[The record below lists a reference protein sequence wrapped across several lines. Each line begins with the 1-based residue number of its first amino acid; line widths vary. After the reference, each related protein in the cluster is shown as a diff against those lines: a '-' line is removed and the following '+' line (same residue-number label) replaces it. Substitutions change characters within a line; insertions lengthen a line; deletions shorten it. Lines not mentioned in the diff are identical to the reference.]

1 MAAANLAEDLK
12 EELTCA
18 VCLEYF
24 NHPVTLG
31 CGHSFC
37 HLCLLRSWEG
47 GREPSFCP
55 ECRRAFWMREVQ
67 PNHRLRKLAS
77 IARNLRPYLLQ
88 IREER
93 TMCEKHKEEQNL
105 FCEEDQAFLC
115 ASCFQSQEHSSH
127 LVQPINK
134 AAQASRRQTNAWRES
149 VRAEYGRLLD
159 FLKLEE
165 NRHLTKL
172 AWDEKQHLQKFTES
186 ENRLSQHLQNLKEEM
201 TKTEQICQIPN
212 LQFLE
217 VAGDTSRKIQTLL
230 SKRPD
235 TARNS
240 LARIHITGIFE
251 MMNTFRV
258 NVTLDPESASPYL
271 IVSNDLKTVRN
282 GGCLQNVPMTPD
294 RFEDE
299 IILGTQVFTSG
310 VHYWEVDVGNSMQWT
325 VGVCKESVSR
335 NSSVPFFPGDVFLIT
350 YIQNEDT
357 CTVVSNCSH
366 IPPLTVNPIRR
377 VGIFLEYNQG
387 RISFYD
393 VLEKSFLLS
402 CPSCPFSEPLRPIF
416 SPCPPTG
423 EENSVPMSI
432 VHANIFNGSS
442 MIITF

>member
-24 NHPVTLG
+24 SHPVTLG

-47 GREPSFCP
+47 AEEPSSCP

-67 PNHRLRKLAS
+67 PNHRLRKLVS

-93 TMCEKHKEEQNL
+93 IMCEKHKEEQNL
-105 FCEEDQAFLC
+105 FCEEDQSFLC
-115 ASCFQSQEHSSH
+115 ASCFQSQEHSNH
-127 LVQPINK
+127 LVQPLNR

-159 FLKLEE
+159 FLKLQEK
-165 NRHLTKL
+165 RHLIKL
-172 AWDEKQHLQKFTES
+172 AWEEKQNLQKFIES
-186 ENRLSQHLQNLKEEM
+186 ENRLSQHLQNLKEEII
-201 TKTEQICQIPN
+201 KIEQICQIPN
-212 LQFLE
+212 LQFLQ
-217 VAGDTSRKIQTLL
+217 VAGDTSRRIQTLL
-230 SKRPD
+230 SKRPE
-235 TARNS
+235 TARNK

-282 GGCLQNVPMTPD
+282 GGCLQNIPMTPD

-299 IILGTQVFTSG
+299 IILGAQVFTSG
-310 VHYWEVDVGNSMQWT
+310 VHYWEVDVGNTLWVEGSESHLEIVSVVYVKDKYLSSDRGFECQILGAMKHCSLFEMCYGACSPPQL
-325 VGVCKESVSR
+325 VGQAQEISW
-335 NSSVPFFPGDVFLIT
+335 DAA
-350 YIQNEDT
+350 
-357 CTVVSNCSH
+357 
-366 IPPLTVNPIRR
+366 LTP
-377 VGIFLEYNQG
+377 EA
-387 RISFYD
+387 S
-393 VLEKSFLLS
+393 LLG
-402 CPSCPFSEPLRPIF
+402 LRLR
-416 SPCPPTG
+416 SAEWAG
-423 EENSVPMSI
+423 
-432 VHANIFNGSS
+432 HR
-442 MIITF
+442 

>member
-93 TMCEKHKEEQNL
+93 TMCEEHKEEQNL

-134 AAQASRRQTNAWRES
+134 AAQASRDKLQETSNLLWREMETIENMLTNERKKKENWKRQTNAWRES
-149 VRAEYGRLLD
+149 VRAEYRRLLD

-165 NRHLTKL
+165 KRHLTKL

-186 ENRLSQHLQNLKEEM
+186 ENRLSQHLQNLKEEV
-201 TKTEQICQIPN
+201 TKIEQICQIPN

-217 VAGDTSRKIQTLL
+217 VAGDTSRRIQTLL

-251 MMNTFRV
+251 MMNAFRV
-258 NVTLDPESASPYL
+258 NVTLDPESASPHL

-299 IILGTQVFTSG
+299 IILGAQVFTSG
-310 VHYWEVDVGNSMQWT
+310 VHYWEVDVGNKNVTLDPENACPYLIGFDNQKSVAHGGYQQVLT
-325 VGVCKESVSR
+325 FTCNRFKES
-335 NSSVPFFPGDVFLIT
+335 
-350 YIQNEDT
+350 
-357 CTVVSNCSH
+357 
-366 IPPLTVNPIRR
+366 
-377 VGIFLEYNQG
+377 
-387 RISFYD
+387 
-393 VLEKSFLLS
+393 
-402 CPSCPFSEPLRPIF
+402 
-416 SPCPPTG
+416 
-423 EENSVPMSI
+423 
-432 VHANIFNGSS
+432 
-442 MIITF
+442 IILGT